1 MILIK
6 LHTIQIAL
14 IHMIKTVK
22 HPSPLFM
29 QTIQFNTIKWIRI
42 ALINFFIVALAGVV
56 LRYKINFP
64 LPLINQKYLL
74 HGHSHFAFAGWVSL
88 ALMALMVN
96 YLIKSGQTT
105 NCKKYHWILMA
116 NTVTAYGML
125 ITFIFQGYA
134 ALSIAFSTLS
144 IFVSYFFIFYC
155 WKDLKCIK
163 EGQHITIWFKS
174 ALILLGV
181 SSIGPFALAYLMSSH
196 IVVQDLYFSAIYFFL
211 HFQYNGWFIFACL
224 GLLFSVLKGKYQ
236 LNLSKISKNLF
247 NNLAL
252 TVVPTYLLSILGL
265 KVPSYLFWI
274 AAISAILQLGVLF
287 YNYRLLQVIHNSP
300 DIRLNKMTN
309 YLWALAYASF
319 CLKIILQSLS
329 IIPYFSDFAFSLR
342 PVIIGYL
349 HLCFLG
355 VISFFIL
362 GVFVEILAKGGME
375 LSKSGLFIFIL
386 GVLLQEGMLMLQAFD
401 AIIFQT
407 PFNTNIILFLSAIVM
422 ATGLARIFLK
432 NNF

>member
-1 MILIK
+1 
-6 LHTIQIAL
+6 
-14 IHMIKTVK
+14 
-22 HPSPLFM
+22 M
-29 QTIQFNTIKWIRI
+29 QTIQFNSMKWIRI

-96 YLIKSGQTT
+96 YLLKSGQTT
-105 NCKKYHWILMA
+105 NCKKYHWLLMA

-144 IFVSYFFIFYC
+144 IFVSYFFIYYY
-155 WKDLKCIK
+155 WKDLRCIK
-163 EGQHITIWFKS
+163 DDQQITIWFKS

-181 SSIGPFALAYLMSSH
+181 SSAGPFALAYLMASH
-196 IVVQDLYFSAIYFFL
+196 TIIQDLYFSAIYFFL

-224 GLLFSVLKGKYQ
+224 GLLFSLLKEKKQ
-236 LNLSKISKNLF
+236 LNLLKISKNLF
-247 NNLAL
+247 NILAL

-265 KVPSYLFWI
+265 QAPLYLFWI

-287 YNYRLLQVIHNSP
+287 YSYRLLQVIRDSS
-300 DIRLNKMTN
+300 DTRLKKMTS

-329 IIPYFSDFAFSLR
+329 IIPYLSDFAFSLR

-362 GVFVEILAKGGME
+362 GIFVEVLAKEGMQ
-375 LSKSGLFIFIL
+375 LSKSGLLIFIL
-386 GVLLQEGMLMLQAFD
+386 GVLSQEGILMVQAFD

-407 PFNTNIILFLSAIVM
+407 PFNTNIILFLSATVM

-432 NNF
+432 KTFRNQ

>member
-1 MILIK
+1 
-6 LHTIQIAL
+6 
-14 IHMIKTVK
+14 
-22 HPSPLFM
+22 M
-29 QTIQFNTIKWIRI
+29 QTIQFNSMKWIRI

-96 YLIKSGQTT
+96 YLLKSGQTI
-105 NCKKYHWILMA
+105 NYKKYNWMLMA

-125 ITFIFQGYA
+125 ITFIFQGYG

-144 IFVSYFFIFYC
+144 IFVSYFFIYHY
-155 WKDLKCIK
+155 WKDLRCIK

-181 SSIGPFALAYLMSSH
+181 SSIGPFALAYLMANH
-196 IVVQDLYFSAIYFFL
+196 IIVQDLYFSAIYFFL

-224 GLLFSVLKGKYQ
+224 GLLFSLFKEKKQ
-236 LNLSKISKNLF
+236 SNLSQISKHLF
-247 NNLAL
+247 TILTL

-265 KVPSYLFWI
+265 KVPPYLFWI
-274 AAISAILQLGVLF
+274 AAVSAILQLGVLF
-287 YNYRLLQVIHNSP
+287 YSNKLLQVIRDRT
-300 DIRLNKMTN
+300 DIRLNKMTK

-319 CLKIILQSLS
+319 CLKVILQSLS
-329 IIPYFSDFAFSLR
+329 VTQYLGQFAFSLR

-362 GVFVEILAKGGME
+362 GVFVEVLAKEGMQ
-375 LSKSGLFIFIL
+375 LSKSGLLIFIL
-386 GVLLQEGMLMLQAFD
+386 GVLLQEGILMVQAFD

-407 PFNTNIILFLSAIVM
+407 PFHTNIILFISAVVM

-432 NNF
+432 ITFRKQ